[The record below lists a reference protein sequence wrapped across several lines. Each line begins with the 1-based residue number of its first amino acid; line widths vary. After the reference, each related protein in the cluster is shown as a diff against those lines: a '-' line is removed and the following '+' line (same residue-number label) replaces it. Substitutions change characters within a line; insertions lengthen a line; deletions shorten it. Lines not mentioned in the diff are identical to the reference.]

1 MFVRTKIL
9 RIKFQRETL
18 QSKMPFTKHNIEP
31 VNISQCP
38 IPSGESNELECL
50 SNLTLANVIRQL
62 SSLGQHACRIFD
74 ELTVDAVKL
83 NNRSALLNQRI
94 ENLKV
99 KCQNLDIQNEEVS
112 LNDFQSKKQFK
123 STIKIDQQVMSR
135 KTMPEAMRTMYE
147 LADAPPEL
155 NKLNIYRS
163 VRFTLLL
170 LVSIK

>member
-1 MFVRTKIL
+1 
-9 RIKFQRETL
+9 
-18 QSKMPFTKHNIEP
+18 
-31 VNISQCP
+31 
-38 IPSGESNELECL
+38 
-50 SNLTLANVIRQL
+50 
-62 SSLGQHACRIFD
+62 
-74 ELTVDAVKL
+74 
-83 NNRSALLNQRI
+83 
-94 ENLKV
+94 V